1 MNAQSPLDRTV
12 AERLD
17 ALRETLDRARTMPM
31 SSSVVV
37 NKTDLAHLLD
47 ELEESVAQA
56 LGEAHQV
63 LRQRDELVEAGEAEV
78 ESMLRDARLERDRLV
93 ADTEV
98 FHSALREADRVRIDA
113 ADEGRALREDAESY
127 VAERL
132 ATFEETLD
140 TTLEAVRRGRDKLT
154 ASGTGRRRRTNGQPS
169 NQPSNQANGQSNG
182 QSNGQANGRSNGLAH
197 PMAALGDD
205 TDVDGIRLPEH
216 LER

>member
-1 MNAQSPLDRTV
+1 MSAQSPLDGTV
-12 AERLD
+12 AERLE
-17 ALRETLDRARTMPM
+17 ALRKTLEGARAMPM

-37 NKTDLAHLLD
+37 NKTDLTHLLD
-47 ELEESVAQA
+47 RLEESVARA
-56 LGEAHQV
+56 LGEARQV
-63 LRQRDELVEAGEAEV
+63 LLQRDELVAAGEAEV
-78 ESMLRDARLERDRLV
+78 EGMLRDARLERDRLV

-98 FHSALREADRVRIDA
+98 FHSALREADRVRIEA

-132 ATFEETLD
+132 AAFEATLD
-140 TTLEAVRRGRDKLT
+140 TTLEAVRRGRERLT
-154 ASGTGRRRRTNGQPS
+154 AEGTGRRRRTNGRT
-169 NQPSNQANGQSNG
+169 NGHANGE
-182 QSNGQANGRSNGLAH
+182 ANGRAH

>member
-1 MNAQSPLDRTV
+1 MNAQSPLDGTV
-12 AERLD
+12 AERLE
-17 ALRETLDRARTMPM
+17 ALRETLDAARSMPM

-37 NKTDLAHLLD
+37 NRTDLVHLLD

-63 LRQRDELVEAGEAEV
+63 LERRDAVVAAGEAEV

-113 ADEGRALREDAESY
+113 ADEARALREDAESY

-132 ATFEETLD
+132 TTFEDTLD
-140 TTLEAVRRGRDKLT
+140 TTLEAVRRGRDRLT
-154 ASGTGRRRRTNGQPS
+154 AKGTGRRRRTNGQTS
-169 NQPSNQANGQSNG
+169 SH
-182 QSNGQANGRSNGLAH
+182 SNGQASGQASGQVNRQPNGQAH

-205 TDVDGIRLPEH
+205 TDVDGIRLPEY

>member
-12 AERLD
+12 AERLE
-17 ALRETLDRARTMPM
+17 ALRETLDGARTMPM

-47 ELEESVAQA
+47 ELEESVARA

-63 LRQRDELVEAGEAEV
+63 LRQRDELVAAGEAEV

-154 ASGTGRRRRTNGQPS
+154 ARGTGRRRRTNGQMS
-169 NQPSNQANGQSNG
+169 SQANGQV
-182 QSNGQANGRSNGLAH
+182 NGQANGHAH

>member
-12 AERLD
+12 AERLE
-17 ALRETLDRARTMPM
+17 ALRETLDGARTMPM

-47 ELEESVAQA
+47 ELEESVARA

-63 LRQRDELVEAGEAEV
+63 LQQRDELVAAGEAEV

-154 ASGTGRRRRTNGQPS
+154 AKGIGRRRRANGQVNGHPNGQQNGQQNGQP
-169 NQPSNQANGQSNG
+169 NGEPNGQ
-182 QSNGQANGRSNGLAH
+182 AH

>member
-12 AERLD
+12 AERLE
-17 ALRETLDRARTMPM
+17 ALRETLDGARTMPM

-37 NKTDLAHLLD
+37 NKTDLTHLLD
-47 ELEESVAQA
+47 ELEESVARA

-63 LRQRDELVEAGEAEV
+63 LQQRDELVAAGEAEV

-98 FHSALREADRVRIDA
+98 FHSALREADRVRLDA

-154 ASGTGRRRRTNGQPS
+154 ARGTGRRRRTNGQMS
-169 NQPSNQANGQSNG
+169 SQA
-182 QSNGQANGRSNGLAH
+182 NGQANGQVNGQVNGQANGHAH

>member
-12 AERLD
+12 AERLE
-17 ALRETLDRARTMPM
+17 ALRETLDGARTMPM

-47 ELEESVAQA
+47 ELEESWPGA

-63 LRQRDELVEAGEAEV
+63 LRQRDELVAAGEAEV

-98 FHSALREADRVRIDA
+98 FHSALREADRVRIEA

-154 ASGTGRRRRTNGQPS
+154 AKGTGRRRRTSGQPS
-169 NQPSNQANGQSNG
+169 NQPTASRARRTARRTGSRTGESNG
-182 QSNGQANGRSNGLAH
+182 QAH

>member
-12 AERLD
+12 AERLE
-17 ALRETLDRARTMPM
+17 ALRETLDGARTMPM

-56 LGEAHQV
+56 LGEAHDV
-63 LRQRDELVEAGEAEV
+63 LQQRDALVAAGEAEV

-132 ATFEETLD
+132 ATFEEALD

-154 ASGTGRRRRTNGQPS
+154 SGGTGRRRRTSGQASNQGNGQV
-169 NQPSNQANGQSNG
+169 NGQSNG
-182 QSNGQANGRSNGLAH
+182 QAH